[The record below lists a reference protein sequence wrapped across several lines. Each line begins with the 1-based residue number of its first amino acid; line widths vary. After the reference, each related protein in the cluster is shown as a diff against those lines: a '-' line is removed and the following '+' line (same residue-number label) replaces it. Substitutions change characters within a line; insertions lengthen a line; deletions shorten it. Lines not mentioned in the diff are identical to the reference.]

1 MWGENSF
8 GMSSSSS
15 LEEEEEEDEEEE
27 VTTPFLHTFGFTK
40 TQIGI
45 LQSCIGGG
53 ARTVAA
59 GVPRIINSASFL

>member
-27 VTTPFLHTFGFTK
+27 VTAPFLHTFGFTN

-45 LQSCIGGG
+45 LHMGEG
-53 ARTVAA
+53 ASSSTVAA
-59 GVPRIINSASFL
+59 GVPQIIDLASFL